1 MDKQIYNLSS
11 EEVLKKFSTS
21 ENGLSNEEAAK
32 RSKEYG
38 RNIIEKKQ
46 SWRWVK
52 LVAHQFNDALVWILL
67 VAAAL
72 ALFFGEMRDVSIILI
87 IVFIN
92 AIIGFFQEW
101 KAERILD
108 HIQKFTSDKAT
119 VFRDGRKKE
128 IDSAEIVP
136 GDIIFV
142 TSGDNVPSDGYIL
155 ESYNLHTNTFVFT
168 GESKPEGKSAKIIE
182 EENLLLAD
190 IDNMVFT
197 GEQVTMGEAKFIV
210 TGTGIN
216 TELGNIA
223 SLATEVKD
231 ELTPLQKKIRTLGRD
246 VTILAVAIAVA
257 VMIAGSFQETS
268 IYQNFLFAL
277 AVAVAVVPEGLP
289 AALSVALSL
298 GMRRLLKVNVLAKKL
313 IAVETL
319 GSVNIICTDKTG
331 TITKNELMAVK
342 IVLDEKEIAV
352 SGEGYE
358 PKGDFS
364 IGGQKVDPKN
374 IQNLELLL
382 KIASL
387 CNDAALVNEKDN
399 YKIVGDPTEGALVVA
414 ARKYDPDEKFFEQDE
429 IKVTENPFESERMRM
444 SVVYRQK
451 RPARNASLASASLRS
466 DAGGGEENIF
476 SYVKGSPDVLLGLSP
491 KKLTEEGI
499 VPFSDAEKNKI
510 KKIYDQMSGEALRVL
525 AFAYRPIRN
534 QISNEPSP
542 KNISIDEAEKDLIW
556 VGMMAMIDPPRR
568 DVAEAIK
575 ECRESGI
582 KVIMIT
588 GDYEITA
595 AAIAKQIGLLNANS
609 QFSISNKI
617 SNFIRRGGQISNQIQ
632 NSNDKNNFVINGKE
646 LNSLKDGEIL
656 QRIKNGASVFARI
669 TPEQKLRIA
678 GILKKSG
685 AVIAMTGDGVNDAPA
700 LKRADIGIAMG
711 IIGTDVSKE
720 AADMILLDD
729 NFSSIVSGIKEGRTV
744 YQNIRKFVY
753 YVFSSNA
760 SEFLTV
766 IFGMLLAIPAPI
778 TAVQIL
784 AIDLGTDVFPS
795 LALGLE
801 PAEPH
806 AMKQKPYS
814 GKERLIGSFGFWRL
828 VYVGSIM
835 ATGAVVAFL
844 WSMTR
849 GGWHFGQSIDFS
861 SALYIKSTAA
871 TYAVLSMTQMANLL
885 QARSE
890 KLSVFAI
897 GFFKNKYVIGA
908 IVISVGMLMAFLHI
922 PFFQRY
928 LHMSPIDSKDWLVV
942 AGATLAV
949 FLFEEARKAEEK

>member
-1 MDKQIYNLSS
+1 MSKQIYNLSAG
-11 EEVLKKFSTS
+11 EILKKFSAN
-21 ENGLSNEEAAK
+21 ENGLSNDEVAK
-32 RSKEYG
+32 RLKEYG
-38 RNIIEKKQ
+38 PNKIEKKQ
-46 SWRWVK
+46 NWRWAK

-72 ALFFGEMRDVSIILI
+72 ALFFGETRDVAIILI

-92 AIIGFFQEW
+92 ATIGFFQEW

-108 HIQKFTSDKAT
+108 HIQKLTSDKAV
-119 VFRDGRKKE
+119 VFRDGKKKE
-128 IDSAEIVP
+128 IDSAEIVL

-142 TSGDNVPSDGYIL
+142 SSGDNVPADGYIL
-155 ESYNLHTNTFVFT
+155 ESYNLHTNSFVFT
-168 GESKPEGKSAKIIE
+168 GESKPEGKGEKIIT
-182 EENLLLAD
+182 EENLPIAD
-190 IDNMVFT
+190 IDNMVFS
-197 GEQVTMGEAKFIV
+197 GEQVTMGEARAV
-210 TGTGIN
+210 ATGTGFN
-216 TELGNIA
+216 TELGKIA
-223 SLATEVKD
+223 ELATEVKD
-231 ELTPLQKKIRTLGRD
+231 ELTPLQIKIRTLGKD
-246 VTILAVAIAVA
+246 VTILAVAVAIA
-257 VMIAGSFQETS
+257 VMIAGNLYHVSL
-268 IYQNFLFAL
+268 YQNFLFAL

-289 AALSVALSL
+289 AALSVALSF
-298 GMRRLLKVNVLAKKL
+298 GMKRLLKVNVLAKKL

-319 GSVNIICTDKTG
+319 GSGSVICTDKTG
-331 TITKNELMAVK
+331 TITKNELMVTK
-342 IVLDEKEIAV
+342 IVLDKQEISL

-358 PKGDFS
+358 PKGDFFEDAR
-364 IGGQKVDPKN
+364 KVDPKTVR
-374 IQNLELLL
+374 NLELLM
-382 KIASL
+382 KIAVL
-387 CNDAALVNEKDN
+387 CNDATLIEEKNN
-399 YKIVGDPTEGALVVA
+399 YKIAGDPTEGALIVA
-414 ARKYDPDEKFFEQDE
+414 ARKFDPDEKYFERGERKID
-429 IKVTENPFESERMRM
+429 ENPFESERMRM
-444 SVVYRQK
+444 SVVFENK
-451 RPARNASLASASLRS
+451 K
-466 DAGGGEENIF
+466 EEEIF

-499 VPFSDAEKNKI
+499 VPFSEEEKNRT
-510 KKIYDQMSGEALRVL
+510 KKIYDQMSASALRVL
-525 AFAYRPIRN
+525 AFAYRPIKKS
-534 QISNEPSP
+534 ISDDINSAN
-542 KNISIDEAEKDLIW
+542 KKISADEAEKDLIW

-568 DVAEAIK
+568 DVDEAIK

-582 KVIMIT
+582 KVILIT

-595 AAIAKQIGLLNANS
+595 AAIAKQVGLLN
-609 QFSISNKI
+609 SNV
-617 SNFIRRGGQISNQIQ
+617 
-632 NSNDKNNFVINGKE
+632 KNNFFINGKQLGE
-646 LNSLKDGEIL
+646 LKDREIL
-656 QRIKNGASVFARI
+656 QKIKNGVSVFARI

-711 IIGTDVSKE
+711 IIGTDVSKD
-720 AADMILLDD
+720 ASDMILLDD
-729 NFSSIVSGIKEGRTV
+729 NFASIVSGIKEGRTV

-801 PAEPH
+801 PAEPG
-806 AMKQKPYS
+806 AMKQKPLNP
-814 GKERLIGSFGFWRL
+814 KERLIGSFGFWRL

-835 ATGAVVAFL
+835 ATGAISAFL

-861 SALYIKSTAA
+861 SVLYIKSTAA

-908 IVISVGMLMAFLHI
+908 IVISVGMLLSFLHV

-928 LHMSPIDSKDWLVV
+928 LHMSPIDGWDWVVV

-949 FLFEEARKAEEK
+949 FLFEEARKAEKK

>member
-1 MDKQIYNLSS
+1 MSKQIYNLSS
-11 EEVLKKFSTS
+11 QEVLKKFLTS
-21 ENGLSNEEAAK
+21 ESGLSSEEAKK
-32 RSKEYG
+32 RLKEYG
-38 RNIIEKKQ
+38 PNRIEKKNN
-46 SWRWVK
+46 WRWVK
-52 LVAHQFNDALVWILL
+52 LIGHQFNDALVWILL
-67 VAAAL
+67 VAGGL
-72 ALFFGEMRDVSIILI
+72 ALFFGEMRDVTIIII
-87 IVFIN
+87 IVLIN

-108 HIQKFTSDKAT
+108 HIQKLTSDKAT
-119 VFRDGRKKE
+119 VFQEGRKKE
-128 IDSAEIVP
+128 IDSFEIVP
-136 GDIIFV
+136 GDVIFV
-142 TSGDNVPSDGYIL
+142 TSGDNVPADGYIL
-155 ESYNLHTNTFVFT
+155 ESYNLHTNSFVFT
-168 GESKPEGKSAKIIE
+168 GESKPERKGAKVIA
-182 EENLLLAD
+182 EENLPIAD

-210 TGTGIN
+210 TGTGLH
-216 TELGNIA
+216 TELGKIA
-223 SLATEVKD
+223 NLAIEVKD
-231 ELTPLQKKIRTLGRD
+231 EFTPLQKKIRTLGRD
-246 VTILAVAIAVA
+246 VTILAVAIAIA

-289 AALSVALSL
+289 AALSVALSF

-319 GSVNIICTDKTG
+319 GSVNMICTDKTG
-331 TITKNELMAVK
+331 TITKNELMVTK
-342 IVLDEKEIAV
+342 IVLDEKEITV

-364 IGGQKVDPKN
+364 IDGKKFDPKN
-374 IQNLELLL
+374 IENLELLL
-382 KIASL
+382 KIATL
-387 CNDAALVNEKDN
+387 CNDAALVKEKNN
-399 YKIVGDPTEGALVVA
+399 YKIAGDPTEGALVVA
-414 ARKYDPDEKFFEQDE
+414 SRKYNSDEKFFERGEGKID
-429 IKVTENPFESERMRM
+429 ENPFESDRMMM
-444 SVVYRQK
+444 SVVF
-451 RPARNASLASASLRS
+451 
-466 DAGGGEENIF
+466 ENKKENEIF

-499 VPFSDAEKNKI
+499 VPFSNAEKRKI

-534 QISNEPSP
+534 NISNMPSS

-588 GDYEITA
+588 GDYEVTA
-595 AAIAKQIGLLNANS
+595 RAIAMNIGLLKGN
-609 QFSISNKI
+609 QGE
-617 SNFIRRGGQISNQIQ
+617 RVDRGDWVVNGKQLNEFNDREILKRIQ
-632 NSNDKNNFVINGKE
+632 NGT
-646 LNSLKDGEIL
+646 
-656 QRIKNGASVFARI
+656 SVFARI

-678 GILKKSG
+678 DILKKSG

-729 NFSSIVSGIKEGRTV
+729 NFASIVSGIKEGRTV

-801 PAEPH
+801 PAEPG

-814 GKERLIGSFGFWRL
+814 GKERLISAFGFWRL

-835 ATGAVVAFL
+835 AVGAIVAFL
-844 WSMTR
+844 WSMKR
-849 GGWHFGQSIDFS
+849 GGWDFGHKIDFS
-861 SALYIKSTAA
+861 SALYMKSTAA

-890 KLSVFAI
+890 KLSVFAL

-928 LHMSPIDSKDWLVV
+928 LHMAPIDAWDWLVV

>member
-1 MDKQIYNLSS
+1 MPKQIYNLSPA
-11 EEVLKKFSTS
+11 EILKEFSVD
-21 ENGLSNEEAAK
+21 ENGLSSSEAAK
-32 RSKEYG
+32 RLKEYG
-38 RNIIEKKQ
+38 PNKIEKKK
-46 SWRWVK
+46 SWRLAK
-52 LVAHQFNDALVWILL
+52 LIGHQFNDALVWILL

-87 IVFIN
+87 IVLIN
-92 AIIGFFQEW
+92 ATIGFFQEW

-108 HIQKFTSDKAT
+108 HIKKLTSDKAF
-119 VFRDGRKKE
+119 VFRSGRKIE
-128 IDSAEIVP
+128 VDSVEIVP
-136 GDIIFV
+136 GDVIFV
-142 TSGDNVPSDGYIL
+142 SSGDSVPADGYIL

-168 GESKPEGKSAKIIE
+168 GESKPEGKSAKTIA
-182 EENLLLAD
+182 EENLPLAD

-197 GEQVTMGEAKFIV
+197 GEQVTMGEAKAVV
-210 TGTGIN
+210 TGTGTN
-216 TELGNIA
+216 TELGKIA
-223 SLATEVKD
+223 ELATEVKD
-231 ELTPLQKKIRTLGRD
+231 ELTPLQKKIRTLGKD
-246 VTILAVAIAVA
+246 VTILAVAIAIA
-257 VMIAGSFQETS
+257 VMIAGNFYHMSL
-268 IYQNFLFAL
+268 YQNFLFAL

-319 GSVNIICTDKTG
+319 GSVSMICTDKTG
-331 TITKNELMAVK
+331 TITKNELMVTK

-352 SGEGYE
+352 GGEGYE
-358 PKGDFS
+358 PEGDFS
-364 IGGQKVDPKN
+364 ISGQKIEPKN
-374 IQNLELLL
+374 VKNLELLM
-382 KIASL
+382 KIAAL
-387 CNDAALVNEKDN
+387 CNDAALVHEKDS
-399 YKIVGDPTEGALVVA
+399 YKIAGDPTEGALIVA
-414 ARKYDPDEKFFEQDE
+414 ARKFNPDEKYFGAGERKID
-429 IKVTENPFESERMRM
+429 ENPFESERMRM
-444 SVVYRQK
+444 SVVYQRDRIADTEK
-451 RPARNASLASASLRS
+451 SEP
-466 DAGGGEENIF
+466 I

-491 KKLTEEGI
+491 KKLAEEGI

-525 AFAYRPIRN
+525 AFAYRPVKN
-534 QISNEPSP
+534 YTSDGSSP
-542 KNISIDEAEKDLIW
+542 IDDSEKDLIW

-588 GDYEITA
+588 GDYEVTA
-595 AAIAKQIGLLNANS
+595 RAIGENVGLINPK
-609 QFSISNKI
+609 FKI
-617 SNFIRRGGQISNQIQ
+617 QISNQIQ
-632 NSNDKNNFVINGKE
+632 NPNFKSTNAVINGKE
-646 LNSLKDGEIL
+646 LNSLSDANILKRIKDGV
-656 QRIKNGASVFARI
+656 SVFARI
-669 TPEQKLRIA
+669 TPGQKLRIA

-700 LKRADIGIAMG
+700 LKRADIGVAMG

-729 NFSSIVSGIKEGRTV
+729 NFASIVQGIKEGRTV

-801 PAEPH
+801 PAEPG

-828 VYVGSIM
+828 AYVGSIM
-835 ATGAVVAFL
+835 AVGAVVAFL

-849 GGWHFGQSIDFS
+849 GGWHFGQPIDFS

-871 TYAVLSMTQMANLL
+871 TYTVLSMTQMANLL

-897 GFFKNKYVIGA
+897 GFFKNKFVIGA
-908 IVISVGMLMAFLHI
+908 IFISVGMLTAFLHI
-922 PFFQRY
+922 PFFQQY
-928 LHMSPIDSKDWLVV
+928 LHMSPIDGWDWLVV

-949 FLFEEARKAEEK
+949 FLFEEARKAEEGR

>member
-1 MDKQIYNLSS
+1 MSKQIYNLSL
-11 EEVLKKFSTS
+11 EEVLKKFSAS
-21 ENGLSNEEAAK
+21 ESGLSNGEAVERLK
-32 RSKEYG
+32 KYG
-38 RNIIEKKQ
+38 RNIIEKKN

-67 VAAAL
+67 VAGGL
-72 ALFFGEMRDVSIILI
+72 ALFFGELRDVTIIGIIILI
-87 IVFIN
+87 N
-92 AIIGFFQEW
+92 AVIGFFQEW

-108 HIQKFTSDKAT
+108 HIQKLTSDKAL
-119 VFRDGRKKE
+119 VFRGGKKIE
-128 IDSAEIVP
+128 IDAAEIVP
-136 GDIIFV
+136 GDIAFL

-155 ESYNLHTNTFVFT
+155 ESYNFHTNSFVFT
-168 GESKPEGKSAKIIE
+168 GESKPEGKSAKTIA
-182 EENLLLAD
+182 EENLPLAD

-210 TGTGIN
+210 TGTGSN
-216 TELGNIA
+216 TELGKIA
-223 SLATEVKD
+223 NLATEVKD
-231 ELTPLQKKIRTLGRD
+231 ELTPLQRKIRTLGRD
-246 VTILAVAIAVA
+246 VTVLAVAIALA
-257 VMIAGSFQETS
+257 VMIAGSFQGTS

-298 GMRRLLKVNVLAKKL
+298 GMKRLLKVRVLAKKL
-313 IAVETL
+313 ISVETL
-319 GSVNIICTDKTG
+319 GSVNVICTDKTG
-331 TITKNELMAVK
+331 TITKNELMVTK
-342 IVLDEKEIAV
+342 IVLDEREIAV
-352 SGEGYE
+352 SGEGYA
-358 PKGDFS
+358 PIGDFL

-387 CNDAALVNEKDN
+387 CNDAALIYPVRKKEASDNNENSRLSNGVNEKDN
-399 YKIVGDPTEGALVVA
+399 YKIAGDPTEGALVVA
-414 ARKYDPDEKFFEQDE
+414 ARKYDPDEKFFEAGERKID
-429 IKVTENPFESERMRM
+429 ENPFESDRMMM
-444 SVVYRQK
+444 SVVYQRDRIADK
-451 RPARNASLASASLRS
+451 
-466 DAGGGEENIF
+466 EESEPI

-491 KKLTEEGI
+491 KKLTQEGI
-499 VPFSDAEKNKI
+499 VPFSDGEKLKI
-510 KKIYDQMSGEALRVL
+510 KKIYDAMSGEALRVL
-525 AFAYRPIRN
+525 AFAYRPMN
-534 QISNEPSP
+534 
-542 KNISIDEAEKDLIW
+542 NISKNTHKDESAAAKALTDEAEKDLIW
-556 VGMMAMIDPPRR
+556 VGMRAMIAPPRH
-568 DVAEAIK
+568 DVGEAIR

-588 GDYEITA
+588 GDYEVTA
-595 AAIAKQIGLLNANS
+595 KAIAENVGLLACNM
-609 QFSISNKI
+609 KHVTC
-617 SNFIRRGGQISNQIQ
+617 
-632 NSNDKNNFVINGKE
+632 NNLVINGKE

-656 QRIKNGASVFARI
+656 QRIQNGASVFARI

-720 AADMILLDD
+720 ASDMILLDD
-729 NFSSIVSGIKEGRTV
+729 NFASIVAGIKEGRTV

-806 AMKQKPYS
+806 AMKQKPHNP
-814 GKERLIGSFGFWRL
+814 KERLIGSFGFWRL

-835 ATGAVVAFL
+835 ATGAIVAFL

-861 SALYIKSTAA
+861 SALYMKSTAA

-908 IVISVGMLMAFLHI
+908 IVISVGMLFSFLHI

-928 LHMSPIDSKDWLVV
+928 LHMAPIDGWDWLVV